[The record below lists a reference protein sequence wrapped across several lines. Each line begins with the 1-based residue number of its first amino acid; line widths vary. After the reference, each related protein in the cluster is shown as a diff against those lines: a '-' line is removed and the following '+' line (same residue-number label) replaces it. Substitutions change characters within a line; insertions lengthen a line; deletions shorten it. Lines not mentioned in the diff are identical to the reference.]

1 MLKKNMISCVV
12 LDIDDTLVSKDCLD
26 TVVSYVALVAG
37 TVVLA
42 LGYVLQGVLLVAL
55 STLRLWSLPRL
66 PPATKAVLKQIKS
79 KRIPIYISTAR
90 WWPLV
95 TPRLLSEIGIP
106 FSHVFFRETWDKPE
120 SKLRNLSRIQS
131 LTNLSP
137 QNILFIDNE
146 LSNIER
152 TKSAG
157 YNTIHVPF
165 GLQKNTIENIEL

>member
-12 LDIDDTLVSKDCLD
+12 LDIDDTLVSKDCFD

-90 WWPLV
+90 WWP
-95 TPRLLSEIGIP
+95 
-106 FSHVFFRETWDKPE
+106 W
-120 SKLRNLSRIQS
+120 
-131 LTNLSP
+131 
-137 QNILFIDNE
+137 
-146 LSNIER
+146 
-152 TKSAG
+152 
-157 YNTIHVPF
+157 
-165 GLQKNTIENIEL
+165 

>member
-66 PPATKAVLKQIKS
+66 PSHKGSAETNKIKA
-79 KRIPIYISTAR
+79 
-90 WWPLV
+90 
-95 TPRLLSEIGIP
+95 
-106 FSHVFFRETWDKPE
+106 H
-120 SKLRNLSRIQS
+120 
-131 LTNLSP
+131 
-137 QNILFIDNE
+137 
-146 LSNIER
+146 SNIH
-152 TKSAG
+152 
-157 YNTIHVPF
+157 IHR
-165 GLQKNTIENIEL
+165 